1 MKHLET
7 LLTKTLEFV
16 LAMLLLAISGT
27 VVALVVLRYV
37 FNSSITGANE
47 LVTILFVY
55 TTAVGAALAIGKREH
70 IAIPLVVEA
79 LPRRAQKF
87 ADIVG
92 LVLVAIL
99 NTVMLGYS
107 IGWIRVTGEYLMPS
121 TGLPRAVAQVSVPFG
136 CGLAVVYCLLR
147 LLVPGAAQRDSAEH
161 EVPPSQLGGSAE

>member
-70 IAIPLVVEA
+70 IAIPFAVEA

-92 LVLVAIL
+92 LVLVATL
-99 NTVMLGYS
+99 NAVMLGYS
-107 IGWIRVTGEYLMPS
+107 IGWIRITGEYLMPS
-121 TGLPRAVAQVSVPFG
+121 TGLPRAVAQLSVPLG
-136 CGLAVVYCLLR
+136 CGLAVVYCMLR
-147 LLVPGAAQRDSAEH
+147 LLVPVAAQQDAAEH
-161 EVPPSQLGGSAE
+161 EVPPSRRGGSAE